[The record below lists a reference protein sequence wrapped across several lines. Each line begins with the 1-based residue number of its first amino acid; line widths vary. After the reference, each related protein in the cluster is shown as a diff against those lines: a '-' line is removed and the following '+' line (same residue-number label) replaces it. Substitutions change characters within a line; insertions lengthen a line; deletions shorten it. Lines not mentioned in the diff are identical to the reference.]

1 MASSTRAGITN
12 LVQSSTLPRRG
23 KTGTPPAFV
32 WKYGPAYAYSYAGG
46 TYLDNPLHP
55 LYEVSRSRWMA
66 KQEPLWL
73 SFVAVKSNGESSRCV
88 RSWLTR
94 RLKGSVTESLRKN
107 GYGRDGNPLPGS
119 QRNLPLCGT
128 AQFITE
134 KMMVK
139 ISPQVLQEQA
149 DKAVG
154 EIIRLQKWNRKWP
167 KEGQRPT
174 RENRETRM
182 EGHRGSGEVKEWLNK

>member
-1 MASSTRAGITN
+1 MSN
-12 LVQSSTLPRRG
+12 LVQSSALPRRG

-32 WKYGPAYAYSYAGG
+32 WKFGAAYAYSYAGG

-55 LYEVSRSRWMA
+55 LYEVSKSRWMA

-73 SFVAVKSNGESSRCV
+73 SFVAVKSNGENSRCV

-119 QRNLPLCGT
+119 QKTLPLSGT

-134 KMMVK
+134 RTMVK
-139 ISPQVLQEQA
+139 MSPDTLQEQA

-154 EIIRLQKWNRKWP
+154 EIIRLQKWNK
-167 KEGQRPT
+167 KSLKDGQLPARG
-174 RENRETRM
+174 NRGPRLESY
-182 EGHRGSGEVKEWLNK
+182 RGNNDAKEWRNK